1 MPIAISRSFAQRETL
16 SWGCR
21 PMPSAHLVRR
31 IRHRPED
38 LFDLVSDV
46 ENYPKFINLISALR
60 VTKQLS
66 ETEFEAEAIVAY
78 KMLRETFRSKIVAD
92 PVAGKIS
99 VEKAEKGGA
108 VKSLLNTWTFHPLE
122 DGSTLV
128 DVIVDVRLKAMPL
141 EFLLRDKFGKAAV
154 HIMNL
159 FEVRAGQNYPLV
171 GNETYDSVAEMTSF
185 GLRSDQL
192 V

>member
-1 MPIAISRSFAQRETL
+1 
-16 SWGCR
+16 
-21 PMPSAHLVRR
+21 MPSAHLVRR

-46 ENYPKFINLISALR
+46 ETYPEFINLIAALR
-60 VTKQLS
+60 ITKQVS

-78 KMLRETFRSKIVAD
+78 KMLRETFRSTIMAD
-92 PVAGKIS
+92 RDALRIS
-99 VEKAEKGGA
+99 VQKAEKGGA
-108 VKSLLNTWTFHPLE
+108 VKSLLNTWAFHPLE

-128 DVIVDVRLKAMPL
+128 DVVVDVRLKAMPL

-159 FEVRAGQNYPLV
+159 FETRAGQSFDEIGEASYEVASELKSLKLSANKLV
-171 GNETYDSVAEMTSF
+171 
-185 GLRSDQL
+185 
-192 V
+192 